1 MSYVS
6 ASDKKSKA
14 VEHFLEPLIQ
24 NKASPEG
31 VKRCEKLGSL
41 PFWCGD
47 KKLHLTDTNYSKK
60 RCCFNHVIGLPCHAG
75 NGNEGPIADWQDDC
89 IKQILEQ
96 LKDKDTWTPIQILKA
111 RQLGL
116 SELACRFTLFLSL
129 GGFNNFATGTIIP
142 LITGTTT
149 DLAENNLRR
158 IGNLLLNSGN
168 GSCIR
173 KQVIP
178 FIELENGSRL
188 KVFSSQE
195 ESVTGYEKI
204 KVAFFDEAAKTRH
217 AISDQAWFNSLIPT
231 LRNSKALFI
240 IASTFKGVQPQKFF
254 YTNYYDKQSEF
265 LKMKYDIYAAE
276 GDLYSSEE
284 IKKMLS
290 QRGIDVE
297 QEYLCKAS
305 TSSNSVFAAITDD
318 DRGDFGDWA
327 SISQNENAV
336 NFEEWL
342 VN

>member
-6 ASDKKSKA
+6 ASDKKTKA
-14 VEHFLEPLIQ
+14 VDHFLEPLIQ

-31 VKRCEKLGSL
+31 IKNCEKLGNL
-41 PFWCGD
+41 PFWCGN
-47 KKLHLTDTNYSKK
+47 KKLHLTDKHYSEKK
-60 RCCFNHVIGLPCHAG
+60 CCFNHVIGLPRHAG
-75 NGNEGPIADWQDDC
+75 NGLEGPIADWQNDC
-89 IKQILEQ
+89 VKKILEQ
-96 LKDKDTWTPIQILKA
+96 LKNKESWTPIQVLKA
-111 RQLGL
+111 RQIGFSDLMT
-116 SELACRFTLFLSL
+116 RFCLWCSL
-129 GGFNNFATGTIIP
+129 GSLDNFATGTIIP
-142 LITGTTT
+142 IITGTTT

-168 GSCIR
+168 AACIR
-173 KQVIP
+173 KQAIP

-204 KVAFFDEAAKTRH
+204 KVAFFDEGAKTRH
-217 AISDQAWFNSLIPT
+217 AVSDQAWFNSLIPT
-231 LRNSKALFI
+231 LRNSKALFVI
-240 IASTFKGVQPQKFF
+240 GSTFKGVQPQKFF
-254 YTNYYDKQSEF
+254 YTNYYDKKSEF

-276 GDLYSSEE
+276 GDLYTSAE
-284 IKKMLS
+284 IEKMLS

-305 TSSNSVFAAITDD
+305 TSTNSVFATITEA

-327 SISQNENAV
+327 NETAV
-336 NFEEWL
+336 NEFEEWL

>member
-1 MSYVS
+1 M
-6 ASDKKSKA
+6 D
-14 VEHFLEPLIQ
+14 HFLEPLIQ

-31 VKRCEKLGSL
+31 IRNCEKLGNL

-47 KKLHLTDTNYSKK
+47 KKSHLTDTNYSEKK
-60 RCCFNHVIGLPCHAG
+60 CCFNHTIGLPRHAG
-75 NGNEGPIADWQDDC
+75 NGLEGPIADWQDDC
-89 IKQILEQ
+89 ITQILEQ
-96 LKDKDTWTPIQILKA
+96 LKDKDNWTPIQILKA
-111 RQLGL
+111 RQLGA
-116 SELACRFTLFLSL
+116 SEILNRLCCWLGL
-129 GGFNNFATGTIIP
+129 GGCDGFATNTIIP
-142 LITGTTT
+142 IITGTTT

-217 AISDQAWFNSLIPT
+217 AVSDQAWFNSLIPT

-254 YTNYYDKQSEF
+254 YTNYFDKQSEF
-265 LKMKYDIYAAE
+265 LKMKYDIYSAE
-276 GDLYSSEE
+276 GDLYTTVE

-305 TSSNSVFAAITDD
+305 TSSNSVFAGITDS
-318 DRGDFGDWA
+318 DRGDFERLD
-327 SISQNENAV
+327 
-336 NFEEWL
+336 
-342 VN
+342 